1 MFKAFNKLRM
11 AEKHTGTKINLFYG
25 KIDSPMSKSLLKI
38 SHCYIIIDIDEK
50 TYFRTLSKDK
60 VILSNLAEKYGG
72 GDNKIRI
79 FTQVNQP
86 NTELKGYFRQD
97 ILQQVNSTQ
106 IIETE
111 SKDNPRLSKI
121 FGHLVDNEALRF
133 NIIYNLLINTS
144 LVINHPSKNKEFSIE
159 KVSGN
164 CFVTNDYEKEIL
176 ECGTKCEEVIGETLN
191 GEEYLQNFIK
201 EGPKPNITPDK
212 IKKEYLIKEIMNET
226 VFTNNTDFPKGTF
239 LEKNQQSFNTLIELQ
254 KGIK

>member
-1 MFKAFNKLRM
+1 MNSYYEIVPCVIIAGGKGKRMGGKEKA
-11 AEKHTGTKINLFYG
+11 
-25 KIDSPMSKSLLKI
+25 
-38 SHCYIIIDIDEK
+38 
-50 TYFRTLSKDK
+50 
-60 VILSNLAEKYGG
+60 
-72 GDNKIRI
+72 
-79 FTQVNQP
+79 
-86 NTELKGYFRQD
+86 
-97 ILQQVNSTQ
+97 
-106 IIETE
+106 
-111 SKDNPRLSKI
+111 
-121 FGHLVDNEALRF
+121 
-133 NIIYNLLINTS
+133 LINFLDRPLIS
-144 LVINHPSKNKEFSIE
+144 YIIE